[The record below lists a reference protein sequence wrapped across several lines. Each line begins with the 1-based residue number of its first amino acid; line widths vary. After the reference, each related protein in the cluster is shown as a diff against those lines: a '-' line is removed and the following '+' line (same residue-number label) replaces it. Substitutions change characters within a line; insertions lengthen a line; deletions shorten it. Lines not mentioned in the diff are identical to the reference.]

1 MYTGTGTW
9 DMYVYIVYLSYY
21 RDMYNNND
29 KIICICWG
37 IHNSKMY
44 IHIYIY
50 ICIYIYKNID
60 IHIYIYTYIYIY
72 IVRP

>member
-29 KIICICWG
+29 KIICIGWG

-50 ICIYIYKNID
+50 IYICIYIYKYID
-60 IHIYIYTYIYIY
+60 IHIYIYIYIY
-72 IVRP
+72 IST